1 MVAEIIVDIA
11 HSDLDRVFDYH
22 IPTDYESR
30 VIPGMRVLAPFGAGN
45 RPLEG
50 YVLSI
55 KEQSNINQPLKSIYR
70 TLEDFSALLPHQL
83 KLAQWMRQE
92 YYCTTAEALRLML
105 PAQMRGQRVH
115 ERVLKTVSLVLDE
128 EGCSLAI
135 ERAQGKAPKQ
145 AMLLEILRDGP
156 VKECELDK
164 MIKGASSAVAAMLK
178 KGWVKIGYEEELR
191 TPYNSIK
198 QETEK
203 EIQLTPE
210 QERAIGTVKQA
221 IDSGKGNFLLHGVTG
236 SGKTEI
242 YLRAIQHCID
252 NGKQAIVLVP
262 EIALTPQ
269 MVGRFRAR
277 FGSRIAVLHSRL
289 SSGERFDEWR
299 RIRTGAVDAA
309 IGARSAIFAPFE
321 NTGLIVLDEEHE
333 HTYRSESHPCYSA
346 HEVARQICRDQRAV
360 MVLGSA
366 TPSVET
372 YYKCTQGGYTLLEL
386 PLRIGGGPLPGA
398 LVVDMRKELLSGN
411 RTIFSAPLYK
421 AIRECLDKKEQMMLF
436 INRRGYSSF
445 VMCRGCGHVL
455 MCEQCDVSLT
465 WHKTGELLKCHYC
478 QNSQPMPHA
487 CPKCGKP
494 YLKQFGIGTQ
504 QVEEQV
510 KLHFPDGRVLRMDMD
525 TTQGKDAHEKILS
538 AFGEYKA
545 DILIG
550 TQMIA
555 KGLHFPRVT
564 LIGVMAADT
573 ALYLP
578 DYRGAERTF
587 QLITQVAGRA
597 GREELKG
604 NVVVQTYSPR
614 HFAIECASRHDYLS
628 FYNQELL
635 NRKIAQF
642 PPFALFARF
651 VFQGEDAKELKANCE
666 AFFKDVKD
674 VLNVHQE
681 KVLLATCAPAPIARI
696 KGAYR
701 YQVLIKLRQDGNTK
715 SILDTLHELLDKQ
728 GELKYRCS
736 MEINPGNMF

>member
-11 HSDLDRVFDYH
+11 HSELDRVFDYH
-22 IPTDYESR
+22 IPGEYESR
-30 VIPGMRVLAPFGAGN
+30 IYPGMRVLVPFGAGN
-45 RPLEG
+45 KPLEG
-50 YVLSI
+50 YVLST
-55 KEQSNINQPLKSIYR
+55 KAMSAYSQLKSVYR
-70 TLEDFSALLPHQL
+70 PLEDFSALLPQQL
-83 KLAQWMRQE
+83 RLAEWMKQE

-115 ERVLKTVSLVLDE
+115 ERVLKTVSLALDPDAVSTMIESVLN
-128 EGCSLAI
+128 
-135 ERAQGKAPKQ
+135 KAPRQ
-145 AMLLEILRDGP
+145 AQILEILRDGP
-156 VKECELDK
+156 VKECQLEK
-164 MIKGASSAVAAMLK
+164 MIKGASSAVSVMLK
-178 KGWVKIGYEEELR
+178 KGWVKVDYEEEFR
-191 TPYNSIK
+191 TPYHAIK
-198 QETEK
+198 PEPQK
-203 EIQLTPE
+203 DIQLTAE
-210 QERAIGTVKQA
+210 QDRAINTIHNA
-221 IDSGKGNFLLHGVTG
+221 IDDGAGSFLLHGVTG

-242 YLRAIQHCID
+242 YLRAIQHCIRK
-252 NGKQAIVLVP
+252 GKQAIVLVP

-289 SSGERFDEWR
+289 SAGERFDEWR
-299 RIRTGAVDAA
+299 RIRTGGVDVA
-309 IGARSAIFAPFE
+309 IGARSAVFAPFE
-321 NTGLIVLDEEHE
+321 NTGLIVIDEEHE
-333 HTYRSESHPCYSA
+333 HTYRSESHPAYSA
-346 HEVARQICRDQRAV
+346 HEAAGQICRDQKAV
-360 MVLGSA
+360 LVLGSA

-372 YYKCTQGGYTLLEL
+372 YYKCAQGDYTLLEL
-386 PLRIGGGPLPGA
+386 PLRIGGGAMPGA
-398 LVVDMRKELLSGN
+398 LIVDMRRELLSGN

-421 AIRECLDKKEQMMLF
+421 AMRECLDKKEQMMLF

-455 MCEQCDVSLT
+455 MCGQCDVSLT
-465 WHKTGELLKCHYC
+465 WHKTGEMLKCHYC
-478 QNSQPMPHA
+478 QDSQPMPHA

-525 TTQGKDAHEKILS
+525 TTQGKDSHEHILS

-597 GREELKG
+597 GREELQG

-628 FYNQELL
+628 FYNQELM

-651 VFQGEDAKELKANCE
+651 VFQGENAKELKTECE
-666 AFFKDVKD
+666 AFYGDVQAI
-674 VLNVHQE
+674 LNRHPE
-681 KVLLATCAPAPIARI
+681 MVLLSACAPAPIARI
-696 KGAYR
+696 KGVSR
-701 YQVLIKLRQDGNTK
+701 YQVLVKLRQDSTTK
-715 SILDTLHELLDKQ
+715 GILDQLHGLLDKR

-736 MEINPGNMF
+736 MEINPGSMF